1 MSLRPF
7 ATCHQ
12 EYLETQTIPI
22 TPSELQPG
30 NKPGY
35 IQSHSL
41 WLPSLT
47 DRESGA
53 GGVVVVKGSFT
64 FLFRDFSHSHC
75 SLPLLV
81 FRNFKAYNIEIHDSV
96 IKKHSFLKCINQYNF
111 SERVVLARYIKSFE
125 KEINGEKF
133 EQIFSYKNEFH
144 NIQRQKK

>member
-12 EYLETQTIPI
+12 GHLETQTLPI

-30 NKPGY
+30 NKPGD
-35 IQSHSL
+35 IQSHGL

-47 DRESGA
+47 KRVSGA
-53 GGVVVVKGSFT
+53 AGVAVVKGSFT

-81 FRNFKAYNIEIHDSV
+81 FRNFKAYNIKIHDCY
-96 IKKHSFLKCINQYNF
+96 KKHRPFLNVQISTTFLK
-111 SERVVLARYIKSFE
+111 E
-125 KEINGEKF
+125 
-133 EQIFSYKNEFH
+133 
-144 NIQRQKK
+144 